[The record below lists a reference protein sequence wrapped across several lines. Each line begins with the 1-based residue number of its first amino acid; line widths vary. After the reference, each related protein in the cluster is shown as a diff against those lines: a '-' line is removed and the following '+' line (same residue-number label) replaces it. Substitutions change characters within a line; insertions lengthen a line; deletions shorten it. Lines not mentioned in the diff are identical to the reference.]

1 MELAMRNQHP
11 LVCLPFAILLLAG
24 AAPSQAA
31 EKIETLVVT
40 AHRLPT
46 DDPILPVTRLEPGL
60 EAAVGV
66 DALRQIPNLAIAQS
80 GSLGGVAQV
89 RLRGSEANHALVL
102 IDGIEVNDP
111 ANGSEYN
118 FAHLMPFASTA
129 IEFLPGAQSAVWGSD
144 ALAGVIHLS
153 TAPNQANRAVGMES
167 GAFGGRTARI
177 QLADRLES
185 GYYNLA
191 ALATESDGINI
202 SRRRSRGAGTER
214 DGYEQVGWQASGG
227 WLGDRW
233 QVRSVL
239 RGANTKSEYDPG
251 TFPTYLPADADNVAE
266 HDEVLAGVD
275 VGWDAH
281 RWRHQFKLNH
291 LRTENGD
298 FAESQSTLA
307 TEGKRT
313 KVSYTAGYR
322 LASNLQAQGFV
333 EHEAESFKQRAAATL
348 FGDPN
353 HSQRVDALSAGLEL
367 IGQIGKGLAWSA
379 SLRQDDN
386 SDFGNATTH
395 RLALRYRTERGDLWL
410 NVGEGIK
417 NPSFIERFGF
427 TPDTFFG
434 NPNLEPET
442 NKHLSIGARGVLGPT
457 TWALTLFRDRL
468 QNEINGFH
476 FDPALGGFTA
486 VNRDGKSKR
495 QGAEVTAEVQ
505 LGNTRLAAGW
515 GYLDAEEDGGGREIR
530 RPSHSGHLS
539 ATHQRGR
546 WLLHGAAYFVG
557 SRDDLSFASWPAT
570 RVRLGDYQLLRL
582 SAAFQLTDR
591 LEVSGRLENGL
602 DDDYEDVLGYQ
613 TPGRAAY
620 FGVRLN
626 F

>member
-1 MELAMRNQHP
+1 MRNQHP

-66 DALRQIPNLAIAQS
+66 DALRQLPNLAIAQS

-118 FAHLMPFASTA
+118 FAHLMPFASAA

-153 TAPNQANRAVGMES
+153 TAPNQANRAIGLEG
-167 GAFGGRTARI
+167 GAFGGRTARL

-191 ALATESDGINI
+191 ALATESNGINI
-202 SRRRSRGAGTER
+202 SRRRSRGAGTEK

-291 LRTENGD
+291 LRTENRD

-307 TEGKRT
+307 TEGERT
-313 KVSYTAGYR
+313 KAAYTAGYR

-395 RLALRYRTERGDLWL
+395 RLALRYRTGRGDLWL

-442 NKHLSIGARGVLGPT
+442 NKHLSIGAKGVLGPT

-505 LGNTRLAAGW
+505 LGNTQLAAGW

-539 ATHQRGR
+539 ATHQQGR

-620 FGVRLN
+620 FGVSLN

>member
-1 MELAMRNQHP
+1 MELAMRNQP
-11 LVCLPFAILLLAG
+11 LLPCLLFAILLLLAG
-24 AAPSQAA
+24 AAPIQAA
-31 EKIETLVVT
+31 DAIETLVVT

-66 DALRQIPNLAIAQS
+66 DALRQLPNLAIAQS

-191 ALATESDGINI
+191 ALTTESDGVNI
-202 SRRRSRGAGTER
+202 SRRGTEK

-251 TFPTYLPADADNVAE
+251 AFPTYLPADGDNFAE
-266 HDEVLAGVD
+266 HDEVVAGVD

-281 RWRHQFKLNH
+281 RWQHQFKLNH
-291 LRTENGD
+291 LRTENDD

-307 TEGKRT
+307 TEGERT

-322 LASNLQAQGFV
+322 LASNLQTQGFV

-395 RLALRYRTERGDLWL
+395 RFALRYRTGRGDLWL

-442 NKHLSIGARGVLGPT
+442 NKHLSIGAKGVLGPT

-505 LGNTRLAAGW
+505 LGNTRLAGGW
-515 GYLDAEEDGGGREIR
+515 GYLDAEEDDGGREIR

-582 SAAFQLTDR
+582 SAAFQITDR